1 MYIDQQTAYRQSAE
15 VKRDSVR
22 FWRERR
28 LDDLECLKAHYR
40 RHRYLPHTHDTYALG
55 IITGGAEAFN
65 YRGATHVAGPGQV
78 VCVNPGEIHDGR
90 PACDEFSYRMLY
102 PSIDLVAG
110 VASDLH
116 GRPMPAPMVDEAVI
130 DDPDLAGR
138 LVKLH
143 RLTEA
148 GEGRLAIETALTEA
162 MSLLIARHA
171 TPDRPVRRPG
181 RESGPVARAR
191 TAIEAHPERDVG
203 LDELAAVAGLSRY
216 HLLRAFRRE
225 VGVTP
230 HAFVVGRRVARAKR
244 LLADEEPLSSVALAC
259 GFYDQSHFTR
269 TFKSW
274 TGVTPGQYRAG
285 SAVFQGAPS

>member
-15 VKRDSVR
+15 AKRDKVR

-40 RHRYLPHTHDTYALG
+40 RHRYLPHIHDTYALG
-55 IITGGAEAFN
+55 IITDGAEAFN
-65 YRGATHVAGPGQV
+65 YRGVTHVAGPGQV
-78 VCVNPGEIHDGR
+78 VCVNPGELHDGQ
-90 PACDEFSYRMLY
+90 PAREEFSYRMLY
-102 PSIDLVAG
+102 PSVDMVAA
-110 VASDLH
+110 VASDLID
-116 GRPMPAPMVDEAVI
+116 RPTPAPMVEQAVI

-143 RLTEA
+143 CLTEA
-148 GEGRLAIETALTEA
+148 GEGRLAVETALTEA
-162 MSLLIARHA
+162 IGLLISRHA
-171 TPDRPVRRPG
+171 ALQRPVRRPG
-181 RESGPVARAR
+181 RESAPVARAR
-191 TAIEAHPERDVG
+191 AAIEAHPERDVG

-230 HAFVVGRRVARAKR
+230 HAFVTGRRVARAKQ
-244 LLADEEPLSSVALAC
+244 LLADEEPLSGIALAC

-269 TFKSW
+269 TFKAW

-285 SAVFQGAPS
+285 STVSRDAPS

>member
-15 VKRDSVR
+15 ASRDNVR

-40 RHRYLPHTHDTYALG
+40 RHRYLPHIHDTYALG
-55 IITGGAEAFN
+55 IITDGAEAFS
-65 YRGATHVAGPGQV
+65 YRGTTHVARPGQV

-90 PACDEFSYRMLY
+90 PVRDGFSYRMLY

-116 GRPMPAPMVDEAVI
+116 DRPMPAPMVDEAVI

-138 LVKLH
+138 LAKLH
-143 RLTEA
+143 ILTEA
-148 GEGRLAIETALTEA
+148 GEGRLALETALTEA
-162 MSLLIARHA
+162 ISLLIARHGA
-171 TPDRPVRRPG
+171 LDRSVRRPG
-181 RESGPVARAR
+181 RESGPVARVR
-191 TAIEAHPERDVG
+191 VAIEAHPERDVG
-203 LDELAAVAGLSRY
+203 LDDLASIAGLSRY

-230 HAFVVGRRVARAKR
+230 HAFVTGRRVARAKR
-244 LLADEEPLSSVALAC
+244 LLADAEPLSGVALAC

-269 TFKSW
+269 TFKAW
-274 TGVTPGQYRAG
+274 TGITPGQYRAG
-285 SAVFQGAPS
+285 SALPQDAPS